1 METPTPAGW
10 FGAEYC
16 SKRDRNCMDPPFHL
30 TSRRGEKNRRGE
42 EEEELDTLQCLK
54 AQRGGG
60 FLKVLVFFL

>member
-42 EEEELDTLQCLK
+42 EEGELDTLQCLK
-54 AQRGGG
+54 A
-60 FLKVLVFFL
+60 